1 MGEERT
7 PCQFTEMALNQTEQ
21 DHCAASNIQP
31 VPENLY
37 QVEPNTILAIERFLF
52 QVLFEK
58 EKKPILIIPIFF

>member
-1 MGEERT
+1 
-7 PCQFTEMALNQTEQ
+7 
-21 DHCAASNIQP
+21 

-58 EKKPILIIPIFF
+58 EKKAYLN